1 MFVKSEYEAL
11 LRPHFEGVPFPEIAG
26 EKPLV
31 SILTPYYNNAQ
42 YLEDFFDS
50 IFAQTYS
57 NWEMLFVDDA
67 SPDRIAENAVAQYQD
82 SRIRFLRLKQNSGA
96 AIARNVGFQMSRGEY
111 IACFDPDDIMHPW
124 HLQALMATALSEL
137 SPDIVMMNLIAFG
150 AVEEYRTPVIKS
162 EYDLT
167 KMQWIPG
174 QSLARRNLW
183 QKTNGQSTAPEI
195 KFGSQDWEFWLHC
208 YEKCGPLKVA
218 HVPLPLFL
226 YRQHAASLCSKSDL
240 REYAIRSR
248 ILADHPAIFARY
260 GTGEQFLATGY
271 AKTIISLAVMG
282 RLREAVIVLRDGLKK
297 LPALTLGGLC
307 LQGGIQK
314 ARTTLSLLIKKHL
327 VNLWAKVKK

>member
-1 MFVKSEYEAL
+1 MKSEYEAL
-11 LRPHFEGVPFPEIAG
+11 LRPHFDGVPFPEIVG

-31 SILTPYYNNAQ
+31 SILTPYYNNAK

-50 IFAQTYS
+50 IFAQTYT

-67 SPDRIAENAVAQYQD
+67 SPDGIAENVIAQYND
-82 SRIRFLRLKQNSGA
+82 SRIKFLRLKQNSGG
-96 AIARNVGFQMSRGEY
+96 AIARTVGFHMSRGEY

-124 HLQALMATALSEL
+124 HLQALMATALSES

-150 AVEEYRTPVIKS
+150 AVEEYRTPIIRT

-183 QKTNGQSTAPEI
+183 QATNGQSAASEI
-195 KFGSQDWEFWLHC
+195 KLGSQDWEFWLHC

-226 YRQHAASLCSKSDL
+226 YRQHATSLCSKSDL
-240 REYAIRSR
+240 HEYAIRSR
-248 ILADHPAIFARY
+248 IITDHPAIFARY
-260 GTGEQFLATGY
+260 GTGEQFLANGY
-271 AKTIISLAVMG
+271 AKTIISMVFMG
-282 RLREAVIVLRDGLKK
+282 KLSEAVIVLKDGLKK
-297 LPALTLGGLC
+297 LPALTLVGSC
-307 LQGGIQK
+307 LRGGIQK
-314 ARTTLSLLIKKHL
+314 ARTAVSLFIKNHL
-327 VNLWAKVKK
+327 R